1 MGAVDRHGGERVE
14 RTTSRIQRAATM
26 VLAMAFAATAC
37 TTTTQPGGGPAA
49 PSAVALKDTIV
60 VGMSQEPGTLLFPID
75 SMYVESVVAGAIYKG
90 MTERNDKNEYVP
102 RLAQQTPTIENGG
115 AKLTKAPDGK
125 DQLTVTYKL
134 RDGVKFHDGNPVT
147 SEDVKWSWEF
157 NQNKEA
163 PVLGRSTGARYQTIN
178 TPDAKTVEVVYKPG
192 ELDPLYFSYCC
203 TILEKKVFATK
214 DLKNIK
220 NDPFNRA
227 PIYTGPYQV
236 KSWDAGSA
244 ITVEAVPDHWLGK
257 QKTKTIIFKFV
268 TDANTLLAQ
277 VRSGQV
283 DVVTEDALTLD
294 QIPELDKL
302 PTEAGVTPYYVAGA
316 TWEHIDFNLRD
327 PKDGA
332 VNGAKPHPILSDKRV
347 RQAIAYG
354 INRDAMTK
362 QILFGKTKQLNST
375 VFPPNWAAAS
385 DTDVPIYNYD
395 VNKAKA
401 LLDEAGWKVGGDGVR
416 EKDGKKLELKMQST
430 NAAIRAQTTQVMG
443 NDLKAIGIKIN
454 IDLLIATKFFA
465 ASGDGP
471 LYNGSYDIGLFA
483 WVGGDDP
490 LGFNYLCTEIPT
502 KENNYTGQ
510 NTPAY
515 CNKDYDTAQNA
526 ANNKLNQAER
536 KPLYIQAQKIIMGDL
551 PILPL
556 YQRLNQTLAKTKL
569 TPFKPTPTNTPPT
582 WNAYEWELPQ

>member
-1 MGAVDRHGGERVE
+1 VATGVSQARRAVSALVAGAF
-14 RTTSRIQRAATM
+14 
-26 VLAMAFAATAC
+26 LATAC
-37 TTTTQPGGGPAA
+37 TQGQPAQQSGAA
-49 PSAVALKDTIV
+49 PTQQPLRDTIV
-60 VGMSQEPGTLLFPID
+60 VGMSQEPDTLFFPIGN
-75 SMYVESVVAGAIYKG
+75 MYVASVVSAAINKNL
-90 MTERNDKNEYVP
+90 TERNDKNEYVP
-102 RLAQQTPTIENGG
+102 RLAEKTPTIDNGG
-115 AKLTKAPDGK
+115 AKLTKTADGK

-134 RDGVKFHDGNPVT
+134 RDGVKFQNGDPVT
-147 SEDVKWSWEF
+147 SDDVKYSWEL
-157 NQNKEA
+157 NQNKDV
-163 PVLGRSTGARYQTIN
+163 PVVGRSTGARYQTIN
-178 TPDAKTVEVVYKPG
+178 TPDPKTVEVVYKPG
-192 ELDPLYFSYCC
+192 ELDPVYFAFCC
-203 TILEKKVFATK
+203 TIVSKKLFATK

-220 NDPFNRA
+220 NDPFGRT

-257 QKTKTIIFKFV
+257 PKTKTIIFKFV

-277 VRSGQV
+277 VRTGQV

-302 PTEAGVTPYYVAGA
+302 PNEAGVTPYYMPSA
-316 TWEHIDFNLRD
+316 TWEHLDFNLRD

-332 VNGAKPHPILSDKRV
+332 VDGAKPHPILSDKRV

-362 QILFGKTKQLNST
+362 QILFGKTKQLNSIY
-375 VFPPNWAAAS
+375 FPPSWAAATDS
-385 DTDVPIYNYD
+385 DVTVYNYD
-395 VNKAKA
+395 QAKAKS
-401 LLDEAGWKVGGDGVR
+401 LLDEAGWKVGSDGIR

-443 NDLKAIGIKIN
+443 NDLKAIGIKVN
-454 IDLLIATKFFA
+454 IDLMVSTKFFA

-471 LYNGSYDIGLFA
+471 LYSGTYDLGLFA

-490 LGFNYLCTEIPT
+490 LSFIYLCTEIPT
-502 KENNYTGQ
+502 KQNNYTGS

-515 CNKDYDTAQNA
+515 CNKDFDVVQNK
-526 ANNKLNQAER
+526 ANNSLKQEER
-536 KPLYIQAQKIIMGDL
+536 KPLYVQAQKIITADL

-556 YQRLNQTLAKTKL
+556 YQRLNQSLAKTSL
-569 TPFKPTPTNTPPT
+569 RNYKPAPTNTPPT
-582 WNAYEWELPQ
+582 WNAFEWELPQ

>member
-1 MGAVDRHGGERVE
+1 
-14 RTTSRIQRAATM
+14 
-26 VLAMAFAATAC
+26 LATAC
-37 TTTTQPGGGPAA
+37 TQEQPGAQQSGAA
-49 PSAVALKDTIV
+49 PTQQPLRDTIV
-60 VGMSQEPGTLLFPID
+60 VGMSQEPDTLFFPIGN
-75 SMYVESVVAGAIYKG
+75 MYVASVVSAAINKNL
-90 MTERNDKNEYVP
+90 TERNDKNVYIP
-102 RLAQQTPTIENGG
+102 RLAETTPTIENGG
-115 AKLTKAPDGK
+115 AKLTKTSDGK

-134 RDGVKFHDGNPVT
+134 RDGVKFQNGDAVT
-147 SEDVKWSWEF
+147 SEDVKFSWEL
-157 NQNKEA
+157 NQNKDV
-163 PVLGRSTGARYQTIN
+163 PVVSRSTGARYQAIN

-192 ELDPLYFSYCC
+192 ELDPVYFAFCC
-203 TILEKKVFATK
+203 TIVSKKLFATK

-220 NDPFNRA
+220 NDPFGRT

-244 ITVEAVPDHWLGK
+244 ITVEAVPDHWMGK

-277 VRSGQV
+277 VRTGQV

-302 PTEAGVTPYYVAGA
+302 PSEAGVTPYYMPSA
-316 TWEHIDFNLRD
+316 TWEHLDFNLRD

-332 VNGAKPHPILSDKRV
+332 VDGAKPHPILSDKRV

-362 QILFGKTKQLNST
+362 QILFGKTKQLNSIY
-375 VFPPNWAAAS
+375 FPPSWAAAS
-385 DTDVPIYNYD
+385 DSDVTVYNFD
-395 VNKAKA
+395 QAKAKS
-401 LLDEAGWKVGGDGVR
+401 LLDEAGWKVGGDGIR

-443 NDLKAIGIKIN
+443 NDLKAIGIKVN
-454 IDLLIATKFFA
+454 IDLMVSTKFFA

-471 LYNGSYDIGLFA
+471 LYSGTYDLGLFA

-490 LGFNYLCTEIPT
+490 LSFIYLCTEIPT
-502 KENNYTGQ
+502 KQNNYTGS

-515 CNKDYDTAQNA
+515 CNKDFDTATNK
-526 ANNKLNQAER
+526 ANNSLKQEER
-536 KPLYIQAQKIIMGDL
+536 KPLYVQAQKIISADL
-551 PILPL
+551 PVLPL
-556 YQRLNQTLAKTKL
+556 YQRLNQSLAKTSL
-569 TPFKPTPTNTPPT
+569 RNYKPAPTNTPPT
-582 WNAYEWELPQ
+582 WNAFEWELPQ

>member
-1 MGAVDRHGGERVE
+1 
-14 RTTSRIQRAATM
+14 
-26 VLAMAFAATAC
+26 
-37 TTTTQPGGGPAA
+37 
-49 PSAVALKDTIV
+49 
-60 VGMSQEPGTLLFPID
+60 MSQEPDTLFFPIGN
-75 SMYVESVVAGAIYKG
+75 MYVASVVSAAINKNL
-90 MTERNDKNEYVP
+90 TERNDKNEYIP
-102 RLAQQTPTIENGG
+102 RLAETTPTIENGG
-115 AKLTKAPDGK
+115 AKLTKTSDGK

-134 RDGVKFHDGNPVT
+134 RDGVKFQNGDPVT
-147 SEDVKWSWEF
+147 SEDVKYSWEL
-157 NQNKEA
+157 NQNKDV
-163 PVLGRSTGARYQTIN
+163 PVVGRSTGARYQAVN

-192 ELDPLYFSYCC
+192 ELDPVYFAFCC
-203 TILEKKVFATK
+203 TIISKKLFATK

-220 NDPFNRA
+220 NDPFGRT

-244 ITVEAVPDHWLGK
+244 ITVEAVPDHWMGK

-277 VRSGQV
+277 VRTGQV

-302 PTEAGVTPYYVAGA
+302 PSEAGVTPYYMPSA
-316 TWEHIDFNLRD
+316 TWEHLDFNLRD

-332 VNGAKPHPILSDKRV
+332 VDGAKPHPILSDKRV

-362 QILFGKTKQLNST
+362 QILFGKTKQLNSIY
-375 VFPPNWAAAS
+375 FPPSWAAAS
-385 DTDVPIYNYD
+385 DSDVTVYNFD
-395 VNKAKA
+395 QAKAKS
-401 LLDEAGWKVGGDGVR
+401 LLDEAGWKVGSDGIR

-443 NDLKAIGIKIN
+443 NDLKAIGIKVN
-454 IDLLIATKFFA
+454 IDLMVSTKFFA

-471 LYNGSYDIGLFA
+471 LYSGTYDLGLFA

-490 LGFNYLCTEIPT
+490 LSFIYLCTEIPT
-502 KENNYTGQ
+502 KQNNYTGS

-515 CNKDYDTAQNA
+515 CNKDFDTATNK
-526 ANNKLNQAER
+526 ANNSLKQEER
-536 KPLYIQAQKIIMGDL
+536 KPLYVQAQKIISADL
-551 PILPL
+551 PVLPL
-556 YQRLNQTLAKTKL
+556 YQRLNQSLAKTSL
-569 TPFKPTPTNTPPT
+569 RNYKPAPTNTPPT
-582 WNAYEWELPQ
+582 WNAFEWELPQ

>member
-1 MGAVDRHGGERVE
+1 VE
-14 RTTSRIQRAATM
+14 RPTSRIQRAATM
-26 VLAMAFAATAC
+26 LLALAFVATAC
-37 TTTTQPGGGPAA
+37 AQQPPSGAQQTQQTQQTA
-49 PSAVALKDTIV
+49 ALKDTIV
-60 VGMSQEPGTLLFPID
+60 VGMSQEPDTLFFPIGN
-75 SMYVESVVAGAIYKG
+75 MYVASVVSSAINKNL
-90 MTERNDKNEYVP
+90 TERNDKNEYIP
-102 RLAQQTPTIENGG
+102 RLADKTPTIENGG
-115 AKLTKAPDGK
+115 AKLTKTADGK
-125 DQLTVTYKL
+125 DQLSVTYKL
-134 RDGVKFHDGNPVT
+134 RDGVKFQNGDPVT
-147 SEDVKWSWEF
+147 SEDVKYSWEL
-157 NQNKEA
+157 NQNKDV
-163 PVLGRSTGARYQTIN
+163 PVVGRSTGARYQTIN
-178 TPDAKTVEVVYKPG
+178 TPDVKTVEVVYKPG
-192 ELDPLYFSYCC
+192 ELDPVYFAFCC
-203 TILEKKVFATK
+203 TIVSKKLFATK

-220 NDPFNRA
+220 QDPFNRQ
-227 PIYTGPYQV
+227 PIYNGPYQV

-244 ITVEAVPDHWLGK
+244 ITVEAVPEHWLGK

-277 VRSGQV
+277 VRSKQV

-302 PTEAGVTPYYVAGA
+302 PTEAGVTPYYMPSA
-316 TWEHIDFNLRD
+316 TWEHLDFNLRD
-327 PKDGA
+327 PKVGA
-332 VNGAKPHPILSDKRV
+332 VNDAKPHPILSDKRV

-362 QILFGKTKQLNST
+362 QILFGKTKQLNAT
-375 VFPPNWAAAS
+375 VFPPSWAAAS
-385 DTDVPIYNYD
+385 DSDVTVYNYD

-454 IDLLIATKFFA
+454 IDLMVATKYFA

-471 LYNGSYDIGLFA
+471 LYNGTFDLGLFA

-490 LGFNYLCTEIPT
+490 LSFLYLCTEIPT
-502 KENNYTGQ
+502 KENNYTGS
-510 NTPAY
+510 NTSAY
-515 CNKDYDTAQNA
+515 CNKDYDKAQGE

-536 KPLYIQAQKIIMGDL
+536 KPLYIQAQKIISADV

-556 YQRLNQTLAKTKL
+556 YQRLNQTLAKTTLKN
-569 TPFKPTPTNTPPT
+569 FKPAPTNTPPT
-582 WNAYEWELPQ
+582 WNAHEWELPL